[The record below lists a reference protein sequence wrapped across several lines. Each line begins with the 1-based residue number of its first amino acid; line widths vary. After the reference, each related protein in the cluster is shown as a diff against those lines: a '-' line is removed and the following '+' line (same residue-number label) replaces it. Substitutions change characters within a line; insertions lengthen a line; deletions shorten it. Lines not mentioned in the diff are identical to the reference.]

1 MKKEQIQILVN
12 GNLYEEVDKIN
23 HVFGSIF
30 MINWD
35 FYHIMNV
42 EGIKQHMVSAIEL
55 VEDLFS
61 KPISQYGEPEP
72 DYKPLPAFVKQTI
85 KTMRKMI
92 NNIKAKEP
100 FIKFITNLVLAK
112 DGFGLLPGFG
122 CAITE
127 SNEGKIKVKSKLFIN
142 PEKQSIRLTK

>member
-1 MKKEQIQILVN
+1 MKKQTVKILIN
-12 GNLYEEVDKIN
+12 GNLYEEVEKIG

-30 MINWD
+30 MMNWD
-35 FYHIMNV
+35 FYRIMSIDA
-42 EGIKQHMVSAIEL
+42 IKQHMASTIEL

-61 KPISQYGEPEP
+61 RPKNQYGEPELKAP
-72 DYKPLPAFVKQTI
+72 VLPVTVKQTI

-92 NNIKAKEP
+92 DKTKKKESL
-100 FIKFITNLVLAK
+100 IKFITNLVLTK

-127 SNEGKIKVKSKLFIN
+127 SNEGKIKIKSKLFIN
-142 PEKQSIRLTK
+142 PEKQSIRPI